1 MNIKSLYD
9 KVMSA
14 DAARNLVAQDVVRLN
29 DEGKYDEALALQP
42 KLDSANKEYKDANKL
57 YLSMLEVSGDKPQN
71 GQNVNQRFVPAG
83 GQTNAQEAKA
93 IRETPEY
100 QAEWMDAFR
109 RGVTPKNLDQNGGA
123 DRYARLVNALT
134 ESGGSPAG
142 EDGGFLNPIE
152 FDNKIREL
160 MREYVDLGNSVN
172 VEDVTTLAGWRVV
185 EQFAA
190 ASPLTET
197 TVELAVKADGDEGE
211 SPKFNKVDYS
221 LREFSDFLR
230 VGNNLMSDTPINLM
244 TYLAKWFSKKL
255 ILTHNSLVLT
265 KINAISA
272 TAVADYKNSLSAIK
286 TVLNKTLDPAFS
298 ASASVFTNQS
308 GLDMLDQLDDGTGRP
323 LLQPDPSSATAFRVK
338 GRPVVILSD
347 AHWANLSGPARA
359 RIAIGDGRE
368 YLTLFRRSGFEFA
381 STNVGGN
388 AWRSNSS
395 EVRGIA
401 RLDCEEVD
409 TGAMAVLAVT
419 L

>member
-9 KVMSA
+9 KVLSA
-14 DAARNLVAQDVVRLN
+14 DAARNLVAQDIVRLN
-29 DEGKYDEALALQP
+29 DEGKYDEALTLQP
-42 KLDSANKEYKDANKL
+42 KLDSANKEYKGANQL
-57 YLSMLEVSGDKPQN
+57 YLSMLDVAGDKTQ
-71 GQNVNQRFVPAG
+71 QRFVPAG
-83 GQTNAQEAKA
+83 GQAEQKETKNL
-93 IRETPEY
+93 RETPEY
-100 QAEWMDAFR
+100 QAEWMNAFR
-109 RGVTPKNLDQNGGA
+109 NGVTPKNVHQNGGA
-123 DRYARLVNALT
+123 ERFPGLINALS

-160 MREYVDLGNSVN
+160 MREYVDLANYVN

-230 VGNNLMSDTPINLM
+230 VGNNLMQDTPINLM

-272 TAVADYKNSLSAIK
+272 TAVTDYKTSLAAIK

-298 ASASVFTNQS
+298 ASASIFTNQS
-308 GLDMLDQLDDGTGRP
+308 GLDVLDQLDDGTGRP
-323 LLQPDPSSATAFRVK
+323 LLQPDPSVATAFRVK

-347 AHWANLSGPARA
+347 AHWANLATPARA
-359 RIAIGDGRE
+359 RLAIGDGKE
-368 YLTLFRRSGFEFA
+368 FCTIFRRAGFEFA

-401 RLDCEEVD
+401 RLDCENVD
-409 TGAMAVLAVT
+409 TGAMATLAIT
-419 L
+419 LP